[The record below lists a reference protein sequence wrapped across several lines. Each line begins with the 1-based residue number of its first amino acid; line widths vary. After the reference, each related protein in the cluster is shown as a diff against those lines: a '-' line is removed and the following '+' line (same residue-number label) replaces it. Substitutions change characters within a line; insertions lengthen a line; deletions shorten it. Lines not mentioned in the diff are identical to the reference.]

1 MIESNNTTFDVVSN
15 KMKQPESDPEKEP
28 HQQNDTQVEKK
39 PNQKIIKFNY
49 LCICF
54 YAFLTGTDF
63 ALVIPTLW
71 DRLHIDFNASGT
83 FMGVV
88 ISMYSA
94 SGVLCGLVM
103 GKISDDRPTKIKIFY
118 LFCTFFSIF
127 GHVLY
132 FIGIN
137 KWVVL
142 LARIISGL
150 CLGCTTVALAYI
162 AKTSS
167 LKQRTSLISLV
178 MASRQLG
185 LMLGPAFNLFLRET
199 HFLLFDTFVVDRK
212 SSPGKK
218 NYVRFN

>member
-1 MIESNNTTFDVVSN
+1 MIESGKKVIEVDTDNSKKNPDTN
-15 KMKQPESDPEKEP
+15 
-28 HQQNDTQVEKK
+28 NDTTQQTNVLQVGN
-39 PNQKIIKFNY
+39 PQQKIVKFNY

-71 DRLHIDFNASGT
+71 DRLHIDHNASGT

-88 ISMYSA
+88 ISVYSA
-94 SGVLCGLVM
+94 SGVLCGLIM

-118 LFCTFFSIF
+118 LFCTSFSII
-127 GHVLY
+127 GHILY

-137 KWVVL
+137 KWMIL
-142 LARIISGL
+142 FARLISGL

-199 HFLLFDTFVVDRK
+199 NFLLFDIFVVDRK
-212 SSPGKK
+212 SSPG
-218 NYVRFN
+218 